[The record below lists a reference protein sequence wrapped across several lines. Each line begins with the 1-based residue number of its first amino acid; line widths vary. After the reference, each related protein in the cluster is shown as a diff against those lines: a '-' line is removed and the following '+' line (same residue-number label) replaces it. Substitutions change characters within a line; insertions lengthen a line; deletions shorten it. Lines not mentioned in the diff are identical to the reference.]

1 MTTTAAQDEFNELIR
16 DKDREDRHP
25 EDRHN
30 DSDNS
35 EPESPGAADDYLEKI
50 DTDDELDLPADMRAN
65 YYMPNLRS
73 EANTGPKGVI
83 ADAQAFEQAK
93 KQARR
98 FTWKKNTAP
107 TQYSVSAYHDE
118 KTSSSDEDGDE
129 GFMRQWREARLK
141 ELQNVGERI
150 RSRTNSPSRRIYGS
164 MPLVDGE
171 GYLDAVDKTASGTTV
186 VVFIYNNHVCIT
198 FNVF

>member
-1 MTTTAAQDEFNELIR
+1 
-16 DKDREDRHP
+16 
-25 EDRHN
+25 
-30 DSDNS
+30 
-35 EPESPGAADDYLEKI
+35 
-50 DTDDELDLPADMRAN
+50 MRAN

-98 FTWKKNTAP
+98 FTWKKNNAS

-118 KTSSSDEDGDE
+118 KASSDEDGED
-129 GFMRQWREARLK
+129 GFMRQWREARLR

-186 VVFIYNNHVCIT
+186 VVFIYNSQVRHISPYHCVHH
-198 FNVF
+198 